1 MATSSPA
8 PSNVSSD
15 VGVTPP
21 TPVSLQ
27 RIDGATPKTLRG
39 LNKPKCIQCGN
50 VARSR
55 VCSLFDFSYAG
66 ARTSPA
72 KVAAQKPKIHV
83 IFMYPDTLSSQL
95 DAVLFYTVL
104 KANTTIPDK
113 APPSSATHVDQQ
125 SVDLSPSTT
134 SLRVASLRQLS
145 NTFSQFNNVHTP
157 RSRKPL
163 TKKEAL
169 AINEWRFNKLK
180 EYREGIT
187 EKENEAFDRYMQNI
201 SLLEEAFS
209 MKSMQDN
216 DHASPVDPMVSE
228 NARKR
233 KQRVVDEAL
242 RKLVEIELDGE
253 RRSEKVKIW
262 SDRASTFNELIEK
275 LNKARNEDDIK
286 SCLEMKTQLFEIRG
300 KGEEAAPLDD
310 EHEAQTSKNESSG
323 SSKGMDC
330 FSQNQLRPV
339 DVDQESVSKIDA
351 HFTSLEKIASL

>member
-1 MATSSPA
+1 M
-8 PSNVSSD
+8 
-15 VGVTPP
+15 
-21 TPVSLQ
+21 
-27 RIDGATPKTLRG
+27 LR
-39 LNKPKCIQCGN
+39 
-50 VARSR
+50 
-55 VCSLFDFSYAG
+55 
-66 ARTSPA
+66 
-72 KVAAQKPKIHV
+72 
-83 IFMYPDTLSSQL
+83 
-95 DAVLFYTVL
+95 
-104 KANTTIPDK
+104 
-113 APPSSATHVDQQ
+113 
-125 SVDLSPSTT
+125 T

-242 RKLVEIELDGE
+242 RKLEEIELDGE

-262 SDRASTFNELIEK
+262 SDRASTFSELIEK

-286 SCLEMKTQLFEIRG
+286 SCLEMKSQLFESCG
-300 KGEEAAPLDD
+300 KQEEAAPLDD
-310 EHEAQTSKNESSG
+310 EHEAQTSKTEPG

-339 DVDQESVSKIDA
+339 DIDQESVSKIDA
-351 HFTSLEKIASL
+351 HFTNLEKIASL

>member
-8 PSNVSSD
+8 AVPSNIISD
-15 VGVTPP
+15 NSATPA
-21 TPVSLQ
+21 TPVSFQ
-27 RIDGATPKTLRG
+27 RIDGTTPKTLRG

-55 VCSLFDFSYAG
+55 CPYQSCKSCCS
-66 ARTSPA
+66 
-72 KVAAQKPKIHV
+72 KAQNPCHIH
-83 IFMYPDTLSSQL
+83 
-95 DAVLFYTVL
+95 VL
-104 KANTTIPDK
+104 KASVTVPDK
-113 APPSSATHVDQQ
+113 APPSSTAHVDQQ

-169 AINEWRFNKLK
+169 SINEWRFKKLK
-180 EYREGIT
+180 EYKDGIA

-209 MKSMQDN
+209 MKSMQGN
-216 DHASPVDPMVSE
+216 DHVDPTVSE
-228 NARKR
+228 NVRKR
-233 KQRVVDEAL
+233 KQRIVDEGL
-242 RKLVEIELDGE
+242 RKLEEIELEGDK
-253 RRSEKVKIW
+253 RPDKVKQW
-262 SDRASTFNELIEK
+262 SDRSSTFNDLIEK

-286 SCLEMKTQLFEIRG
+286 SCLEMKSQLFEE
-300 KGEEAAPLDD
+300 EEAAPVDD
-310 EHEAQTSKNESSG
+310 EVESKSQQQASTSKA
-323 SSKGMDC
+323 MDC

-339 DVDQESVSKIDA
+339 DIDEESVHKINA